1 MSTSFFIVDDHPLTR
16 LGFSQLLT
24 DAGYRYAG
32 EASSLEQA
40 KEKLLPLFSAPLIIL
55 LDLSL
60 AVDDGNGGWKTEDGE
75 NLIPWIDQALAA
87 KNIVF
92 KASECPVRVLIFSA
106 FENVPRIQQ
115 TVSMGARGYVSKT
128 SKSEDVLEAVDA
140 VAEGRVFIDQTML
153 KKLLASENML
163 DALTGRERTILIEV
177 QNMLD
182 NSEIAAKLGITV
194 RTVENY
200 ISRIYEKSGIT
211 SRSGLLQ
218 L

>member
-1 MSTSFFIVDDHPLTR
+1 MVTSFFIIDDHPLTR

-24 DAGYRYAG
+24 EAGYRYAG

-40 KEKLLPLFSAPLIIL
+40 EEKLPPLLSAPLIIL

-60 AVDDGNGGWKTEDGE
+60 AVDDGNGGRKTEDGE

-115 TVSMGARGYVSKT
+115 TVNMGARGYVSKT
-128 SKSEDVLEAVDA
+128 SSSEDILEAVDA
-140 VAEGRVFIDQTML
+140 VAEGRVFIDQIML
-153 KKLLASENML
+153 KKLLASGNML
-163 DALTGRERTILIEV
+163 DALTERERTILIEV

-200 ISRIYEKSGIT
+200 ISRIYEKTGIT
-211 SRSGLLQ
+211 SRAGLLH